1 MKNAVKGGL
10 LAITLTCLLA
20 SRAEFAAQPKDLPKP
35 TSQLG
40 APVSLTPQ
48 VPAGDFPPAQL
59 PMPLPAGLTI
69 APAKLIA
76 VTLAHGIGL
85 KELGTEPAHHYPG
98 LPIVLNITNASD
110 ILPANLA
117 TGAQCRVTAVGGIF
131 GTASRPYFSTR
142 AIGCFD
148 HNGHAIAQG
157 EIDGYLVGS
166 DNVFG
171 LRSLD
176 DVKVGTKATVV
187 VNSSSILR
195 MTPQ

>member
-1 MKNAVKGGL
+1 MKRAIKGSLLVLTLTSL
-10 LAITLTCLLA
+10 LAGQA
-20 SRAEFAAQPKDLPKP
+20 AFAAQPKDLPKP

-40 APVSLTPQ
+40 TPVPLTPQ
-48 VPAGDFPPAQL
+48 VPAGDFTPSQL

-85 KELGTEPAHHYPG
+85 KELSTEPAHHYPG

-131 GTASRPYFSTR
+131 GSASRPYFSTR

-187 VNSSSILR
+187 VNSSSILHL
-195 MTPQ
+195 TPQ

>member
-1 MKNAVKGGL
+1 MKNAVKGSL
-10 LAITLTCLLA
+10 LAITLTSLLA
-20 SRAEFAAQPKDLPKP
+20 GQAAFAAQAKDLPKP
-35 TSQLG
+35 TAQLG
-40 APVSLTPQ
+40 TPVSLTPQ
-48 VPAGDFPPAQL
+48 VPAGDFPPPQL
-59 PMPLPAGLTI
+59 PVPLPAALTI

-85 KELGTEPAHHYPG
+85 KEMSTEPAHHYPG

-131 GTASRPYFSTR
+131 GTASRPYFSAR

-157 EIDGYLVGS
+157 AIDGYLVGS

-171 LRSLD
+171 LRSVD

-187 VNSSSILR
+187 VNSSSLLR